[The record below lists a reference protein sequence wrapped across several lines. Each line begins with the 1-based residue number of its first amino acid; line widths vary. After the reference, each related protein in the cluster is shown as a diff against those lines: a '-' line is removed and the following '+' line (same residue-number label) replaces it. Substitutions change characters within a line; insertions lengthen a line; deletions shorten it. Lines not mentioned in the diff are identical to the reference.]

1 MSNGTTEGD
10 SAGAVRTVIAG
21 YDGPGLECVVS
32 TDQANL
38 SIAVDERYLVKW
50 LRQTVTI
57 ADLDTLETLR
67 AAGFEHMPRF
77 VGVVMGAGRVVALV
91 HEFVPGATDGW
102 QWYVDDVLAWLDAD
116 ADADA
121 DAALAE
127 LVDTAAQMGAITA
140 EMHAALAGVRCVR
153 AASLAPLCQRIAQ
166 LCATA
171 FALTAGDEGDRLAA
185 RREAIERAVAP
196 LADLDL
202 DFVPMQ
208 RVHGDL
214 HAGQFLRSGG
224 RLLLADFDGDP
235 TVEAAERLSI
245 QPVERDLAGLLQ
257 SLDHVGRVA
266 ARRRPGADVEPFIGA
281 AIDACLVAY
290 RSRCPVDDRLL
301 APLRVAQELHEF
313 VYAATRL
320 PVWLYVPDAA
330 LQRLFPSTVR
340 PSVIAGSEETA

>member
-1 MSNGTTEGD
+1 MSDGTTEGD
-10 SAGAVRTVIAG
+10 SAGAVRTAIVG
-21 YDGPGLECVVS
+21 YDGPGLERVVS

-50 LRQTVTI
+50 LRQTVTT

-77 VGVVMGAGRVVALV
+77 VGGVMGEGRVVALV
-91 HEFVPGATDGW
+91 HEFVLGATDGW
-102 QWYVDDVLAWLDAD
+102 QWYVDDVLAWL
-116 ADADA
+116 DADA

-140 EMHAALAGVRCVR
+140 EMHAALAGGHCVR

-171 FALTAGDEGDRLAA
+171 FALTTGDEGDRLAA
-185 RREAIERAVAP
+185 RREAVERAIAP

-202 DFVPMQ
+202 DLVPMQ

-235 TVEAAERLSI
+235 TVEASERLSI

-266 ARRRPGADVEPFIGA
+266 ARRRSGADVEPFIGA
-281 AIDACLVAY
+281 AIDACLAAY

-330 LQRLFPSTVR
+330 LQRLFPSPAR
-340 PSVIAGSEETA
+340 PPAIAGSEETA